1 KAESSVE
8 RLSFLFL
15 RLKRTPSRKVRV
27 FFCVGYISPV
37 ALCLP
42 GLRTLRV
49 LLPGPVHH
57 ITTVSAPQYYCLCNQ
72 ASLPPPDT
80 VN

>member
-1 KAESSVE
+1 VE
-8 RLSFLFL
+8 RLSFFAFL
-15 RLKRTPSRKVRV
+15 SSGEGADMLP
-27 FFCVGYISPV
+27 PV
-37 ALCLP
+37 ALRLP